1 MKRVPLRALH
11 VTAVMLVACALVVGC
26 GAADDPQQK
35 PTPEQQSTP
44 GSGAVL
50 APDMS
55 SVTGE
60 HRLTFSGSNPAP
72 SNFALMNATGFNV
85 SVGGWMIRKT
95 VTFVPTG
102 GSDGYD
108 RYMLDVEVD
117 KAGKLTGTLSFTRKM
132 VLTWQDT
139 GKDAK
144 TMTTE
149 WAGKVTGIKK
159 PDGTIVGKVTGNS
172 SGDSVYIQEN
182 WPQDGPAPS
191 PDIQPT
197 QAFVW
202 TFVGDY

>member
-1 MKRVPLRALH
+1 MSVVRLKTLYLA
-11 VTAVMLVACALVVGC
+11 TVMLAACALLAGC
-26 GAADDPQQK
+26 GQADDPQQK
-35 PTPEQQSTP
+35 PTPQQQSTP

-50 APDMS
+50 APDMT

-60 HRLTFSGSNPAP
+60 HRLTFSGSNPTP
-72 SNFALMNATGFNV
+72 NSFALMNATGFNV

-95 VTFVPTG
+95 VTFVPAG

-108 RYMLDVEVD
+108 QYMLDVEVD
-117 KAGKLTGTLSFTRKM
+117 SAGKLTGTLTFTRKM

-149 WAGKVTGIKK
+149 WKGVVTGIKTA
-159 PDGTIVGKVTGNS
+159 DGAIVGKVVGSS

-182 WPQDGPAPS
+182 WPQQGPAPS
-191 PDIQPT
+191 PDVQPT
-197 QAFVW
+197 QSFAW
-202 TFVGDY
+202 TFIGDY

>member
-1 MKRVPLRALH
+1 MRIVRLRALCVAA
-11 VTAVMLVACALVVGC
+11 VTLAACALVVGC
-26 GAADDPQQK
+26 GGPPDPQQK
-35 PTPEQQSTP
+35 PTPQQQSTP

-50 APDMS
+50 APDMT

-72 SNFALMNATGFNV
+72 NNFALMNATGFNI
-85 SVGGWMIRKT
+85 SAGGWMIRKT

-108 RYMLDVEVD
+108 QYVLDVEVD
-117 KAGKLTGTLSFTRKM
+117 SAGKLTGTLTFTRKM

-149 WAGKVTGIKK
+149 WTGKVTGLKNA
-159 PDGTIVGKVTGNS
+159 DGAIVGKVTGTS

-182 WPQDGPAPS
+182 WPMKGPAPS
-191 PDIQPT
+191 PDIQPA
-197 QAFVW
+197 QPFAW
-202 TFVGDY
+202 TFIGDY